1 MRKRIVTI
9 VLALSIC
16 LSILGGC
23 SQKEEGAVEK
33 NSVHEETDVDIIGE
47 KGLRSEENE
56 ASTEPEGVEEDLDMT
71 EERTHESKHASTVLE
86 DENVVYFCGKQ
97 TILKWDKMTQEAD
110 IIWMS
115 DKEKIKDSAYAYKDS
130 RGILIEDKIYFI
142 ESWYKDPVN
151 PLASEVLYALSV
163 VNTDGSGY
171 QEIERVSGVN
181 HLLLLDGIVYYD
193 YSVDSMALEGY
204 VADADGNLM
213 IDSGKVV
220 TEPVNVPEECSVMS
234 YYDNGVRMLTPVES
248 AYRFGYY
255 LLWDENYDLCKV
267 NPDTG
272 EKELLPEELSSYNLH
287 SWNSEG
293 FLFYDYTNDG
303 MYFVDN
309 TTWEKKLL
317 IENEEN
323 INIIGMDEEYVYWQ
337 KYVDNPEFEQY
348 IYKRIDLETA
358 TARGIFAIDA
368 YEGVSEESPWYLM
381 DISVVNNYI
390 YYVGVFDYKYYLMRR
405 EIDMP
410 DAEEIIGEALFDSGV
425 GDIGTVETYNEIF
438 YGTDNAQMQTG
449 YIDMEY
455 LIVDERFPGAAKIN
469 EVIASDLQNN
479 ISYER
484 EMAASMEEWASD
496 GLTSSLT
503 GEVSSVY
510 YFNEQFISYTQRNYD
525 YTGGA
530 HGMPY
535 WVPYN
540 FDLET
545 GELLKLSDIVANSEE
560 EFKEIVTAQF
570 EKMYAVDP
578 GIYWDDAVDC
588 VYEWTTFESLFYLKE
603 DGLVIYYGPYDLASY
618 AAGFQEIVVPY
629 ELLDLYIPLGE

>member
-9 VLALSIC
+9 VLSLNIC
-16 LSILGGC
+16 LSLLGGC
-23 SQKEEGAVEK
+23 AKKEESAVLE
-33 NSVHEETDVDIIGE
+33 NSTIEENAGE
-47 KGLRSEENE
+47 EADNKGLRSEENT
-56 ASTEPEGVEEDLDMT
+56 TEEEVEEEAADWQ
-71 EERTHESKHASTVLE
+71 EERTHESQHASTVLE
-86 DENVVYFCGKQ
+86 DDNAVYFCGKH
-97 TILKWDKMTQEAD
+97 TILKWDKMTQETD
-110 IIWMS
+110 VIWMS
-115 DKEKIKDSAYAYKDS
+115 DKEEIKDSAYAYKDS
-130 RGILIEDKIYFI
+130 HGILLEDKIYFI

-181 HLLLLDGIVYYD
+181 HLLLLDGIVYFD
-193 YSVDSMALEGY
+193 YNVDSMALEGY

-220 TEPVNVPEECSVMS
+220 TEPVNVPQGCAVLS
-234 YYDNGVRMLTPVES
+234 YYNNGVRTLTPIES

-255 LLWDENYDLCKV
+255 LLWDENFNVCKV

-272 EKELLPEELSSYNLH
+272 EKELLPEELNGYNLH
-287 SWNSEG
+287 SWNSKG

-309 TTWEKKLL
+309 TTWEIKLL
-317 IENEEN
+317 IENDNN

-337 KYVDNPEFEQY
+337 KYIENPEFEQY

-358 TARGIFAIDA
+358 TARGIFALDA
-368 YEGVSEESPWYLM
+368 YEGVLEESPWYLM
-381 DISVVNNYI
+381 DISVLNNYI
-390 YYVGVFDYKYYLMRR
+390 YYVGVNDYKYYLMRR

-425 GDIGTVETYNEIF
+425 GDIGTVETYNEVF
-438 YGTDNAQMQTG
+438 YGVDNAQMQTG

-455 LIVDERFPGAAKIN
+455 LIVDERFSGAAKIN
-469 EVIASDLQNN
+469 EIINADLQND
-479 ISYER
+479 IIYER
-484 EMAASMEEWASD
+484 EMAADMEEWAAD

-503 GEVSSVY
+503 GEVSSIY
-510 YFNEQFISYTQRNYD
+510 YFNERFISYTQRSYD

-545 GELLKLSDIVANSEE
+545 GEQLILSNIVANSEE

-570 EKMYAVDP
+570 EKMYEVDP
-578 GIYWDDAVDC
+578 GIYWEDAVDN
-588 VYEWTTFESLFYLKE
+588 VYEWTTLESPFYLKE
-603 DGLVIYYGPYDLASY
+603 DGLVIYYGPYDLAPY

-629 ELLDLYIPLGE
+629 DLLNLYIPLGE